1 MDIPWNA
8 GLLEVTFQYPSLQL
22 PYCWR
27 GVALGRKYHHLRTS
41 QLDQQNGISDGW
53 PGGNFSNSSKT
64 GPPDFSDKF
73 LGMRQQHQIIS
84 RNNHDEH
91 GTIGEHI
98 NTQWGLILF
107 WVTFEFGNGVPE
119 ENWVLGTILR
129 HFSIV
134 CFEYSISTN
143 RFRRNYYF
151 LTFGLMYIK
160 VRTLFKGGNYSRAE
174 TICGIQYTA

>member
-1 MDIPWNA
+1 M
-8 GLLEVTFQYPSLQL
+8 QL

-107 WVTFEFGNGVPE
+107 EVTFEFSLFSSSLSFGQKCCPKRKKSKFYHASLS
-119 ENWVLGTILR
+119 WFCIGTNLIGELCW
-129 HFSIV
+129 IW
-134 CFEYSISTN
+134 I
-143 RFRRNYYF
+143 
-151 LTFGLMYIK
+151 
-160 VRTLFKGGNYSRAE
+160 
-174 TICGIQYTA
+174 